1 MENQGIS
8 EKTTEQPKAYAN
20 ESGKTYSENGMQT
33 AYPPPPP
40 PTHIGEHMYRIM
52 CIAGAIIGIVF
63 IIVLIKA
70 MKEEII

>member
-1 MENQGIS
+1 MGKSRNFR
-8 EKTTEQPKAYAN
+8 KTTEQPKHTQMRA
-20 ESGKTYSENGMQT
+20 EKRTLKTECKQHT
-33 AYPPPPP
+33 PPPP
-40 PTHIGEHMYRIM
+40 PTHTRGHMYRIM

>member
-1 MENQGIS
+1 M
-8 EKTTEQPKAYAN
+8 KTTEQPKAYAYK
-20 ESGKTYSENGMQT
+20 SGKTYHENGMQT
-33 AYPPPPP
+33 AYP
-40 PTHIGEHMYRIM
+40 PTHIGEHMYRLM

>member
-1 MENQGIS
+1 MGKSRNFR
-8 EKTTEQPKAYAN
+8 KTTEQPKAYAHK
-20 ESGKTYSENGMQT
+20 SGKTYSETEMQT
-33 AYPPPPP
+33 AYPPPYP
-40 PTHIGEHMYRIM
+40 HGGHMYRLM

>member
-1 MENQGIS
+1 MGKSRNFR
-8 EKTTEQPKAYAN
+8 KTTEQPKAYAN

-33 AYPPPPP
+33 AYPPPP
-40 PTHIGEHMYRIM
+40 THTGGHMYRIM
-52 CIAGAIIGIVF
+52 CIAGAIIGIAF